1 MMSAVFA
8 MQGFGQFA
16 AAIVS
21 LIVTVSFKQS
31 LESAEDVSHCTE
43 ACQLAVDKMWRWT
56 IGIGAIPACF
66 ALYYRLAIPETPRFT
81 FDISRD
87 IVKADKDVRTY
98 LRKRRE
104 NGTRE
109 PVYTPPIQIGT
120 PDFGPKASWSDFYGR
135 YSQWK
140 HGKVL
145 LGTAAS
151 LFFLDIG
158 KSRSPQES
166 SGALNLTKKLTLY
179 QHFTVL
185 I

>member
-1 MMSAVFA
+1 MMGAVFA

-16 AAIVS
+16 AAIIS
-21 LIVTVSFKQS
+21 LIVTVGFKES
-31 LESAEDVSHCTE
+31 LESAKDVSHCTG

-66 ALYYRLAIPETPRFT
+66 ALYYRLAIPESPRFT

-87 IVKADKDVRTY
+87 IITADKDVRTY
-98 LRKRRE
+98 LRKRGE
-104 NGTRE
+104 NGKRE
-109 PVYTPPIQIGT
+109 PVYTPPIQIGI

-158 KSRSPQES
+158 KSTEV
-166 SGALNLTKKLTLY
+166 LNPAKKLTLY